1 MIAGQDTDYPKTLEE
16 LLGPE
21 LLRRMSRLDVVSR
34 KIFAGKM
41 RGERRSKRRG
51 QSVEFD
57 DYREYLPGD
66 DLRHIDWNVFARL
79 DKYFI
84 KLFREE
90 EDLAVRVV
98 LDCSPSMRAGDP
110 SKLVFAARVAMAIGS
125 IGLVNMNRVSAATF
139 GWGTGPGVVELAPMR
154 GRRNVERF
162 GRFVLDALERAST
175 EHASGGE
182 GGLAPTPS
190 GRFLDAARRIASPR
204 HAGGRGVMIVV
215 SDFLVREGLTEGL
228 NYYAGGVGG
237 GGAFDTTC
245 LHVLSPDEID
255 PGRARERGLLGDL
268 RLTDVESGRATEVTV
283 SAALLKRYKQR
294 LDAHLER
301 LDRECSARSMTHML
315 VPTDTDLE
323 GLLLGELRR
332 RGLFS

>member
-1 MIAGQDTDYPKTLEE
+1 MIAGQGAYPTTIEE
-16 LLGPE
+16 LLGAD

-41 RGERRSKRRG
+41 PGERRSKRRG

-57 DYREYLPGD
+57 DYRDYVPGD

-79 DKYFI
+79 DRFFI

-98 LDCSPSMRAGDP
+98 LDCSGSMRAGDP
-110 SKLVFAARVAMAIGS
+110 SKLVFASRLAMAIGS
-125 IGLVNMNRVSAATF
+125 IGLVNMNRVSCATF
-139 GWGTGPGVVELAPMR
+139 GWGGEPGVVELAPMR
-154 GRRNVERF
+154 GRRNVERL
-162 GRFVLDALERAST
+162 GRFLLDALERSERDRPIGAESG
-175 EHASGGE
+175 HKPVRSGG
-182 GGLAPTPS
+182 
-190 GRFLDAARRIASPR
+190 FLEAARRIASPR
-204 HAGGRGVMIVV
+204 HAGGRGVMIVI
-215 SDFLVREGLTEGL
+215 SDFLVQEGLIEGL

-245 LHVLSPDEID
+245 LQVLSPDEID
-255 PGRARERGLLGDL
+255 PSLARERGLIGDL

-283 SAALLKRYKQR
+283 SAALLKRYR
-294 LDAHLER
+294 ERFDAHQALLER
-301 LDRECSARSMTHML
+301 SCHARSMGHML

-323 GLLLGELRR
+323 SLLMGQLRR
-332 RGLFS
+332 RGLFR

>member
-1 MIAGQDTDYPKTLEE
+1 MIAGQGTPIPTTIED
-16 LLGPE
+16 LLGAD

-34 KIFAGKM
+34 KIFAGKLP
-41 RGERRSKRRG
+41 GERRSKKRG

-57 DYREYLPGD
+57 DYRDYVPGD

-79 DKYFI
+79 DRFFV

-110 SKLVFAARVAMAIGS
+110 SKLVFASRLAMAIGS

-139 GWGTGPGVVELAPMR
+139 GWGSEPGVVELAPMR
-154 GRRNVERF
+154 GRRNVERL
-162 GRFVLDALERAST
+162 GRFVLDALERA
-175 EHASGGE
+175 ERDRAPGGE
-182 GGLAPTPS
+182 GGHEPVPS
-190 GRFLDAARRIASPR
+190 GGFLEAARRIASPR
-204 HAGGRGVMIVV
+204 HAGGRGVMIVI
-215 SDFLVREGLTEGL
+215 SDYLVQEGLIEAL

-245 LHVLSPDEID
+245 LQVLSPDEID
-255 PGRARERGLLGDL
+255 PALARERGLIGDL
-268 RLTDVESGRATEVTV
+268 RLTDVESGRASEVTV
-283 SAALLKRYKQR
+283 SAALLKRYRQR
-294 LDAHLER
+294 FDEHQDLLER
-301 LDRECSARSMTHML
+301 ACNARSMSHVL

-323 GLLLGELRR
+323 ALLLGELRR
-332 RGLFS
+332 RGLFR